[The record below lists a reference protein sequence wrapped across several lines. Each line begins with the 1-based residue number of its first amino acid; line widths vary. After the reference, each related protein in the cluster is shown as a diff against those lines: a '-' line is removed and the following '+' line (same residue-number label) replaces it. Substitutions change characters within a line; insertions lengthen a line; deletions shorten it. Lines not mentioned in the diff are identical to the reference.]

1 MTRALVLVGF
11 VGLGS
16 CSCQERKPPEKS
28 PADVNLSKGVSPI
41 PVSPKS
47 VPQSKPMAAAKPL
60 QLVVRAWHLQQK
72 VAERRVTDLLTQ
84 TKAGYTYAVTGD
96 GTVRL
101 AGIEPSPLPSVKKTQ
116 GKSFQGI
123 KVQIAT
129 LERAEIG
136 GTAALI
142 TAKKVWKKGHIVSAQ
157 TLLESGLREL
167 ASQSGGSGRI
177 YPLRLGTPRFEE
189 GEIRAE
195 ITARILKDGASGLP

>member
-1 MTRALVLVGF
+1 MSPVLFCRSKRRRAKL
-11 VGLGS
+11 S
-16 CSCQERKPPEKS
+16 RNKS
-28 PADVNLSKGVSPI
+28 AI
-41 PVSPKS
+41 
-47 VPQSKPMAAAKPL
+47 AA
-60 QLVVRAWHLQQK
+60 
-72 VAERRVTDLLTQ
+72 
-84 TKAGYTYAVTGD
+84 
-96 GTVRL
+96 
-101 AGIEPSPLPSVKKTQ
+101 
-116 GKSFQGI
+116 
-123 KVQIAT
+123 

-142 TAKKVWKKGHIVSAQ
+142 TAKKVGKKGHIVSAQ